1 MDGEF
6 LMLAPFKR
14 NLDRAEAASRV
25 KAWTRARFSLG
36 GDATIFVTELQGGLP
51 GFPPLRTV
59 VSFWI
64 AERGHYHFT
73 AFKALK
79 KVSEEDVPPY
89 WYLDAL
95 AVEAGVQCAC
105 C

>member
-1 MDGEF
+1 M
-6 LMLAPFKR
+6 FKPPA
-14 NLDRAEAASRV
+14 NSPAASSERRADAAARV
-25 KAWTRARFSLG
+25 KAWTRQRFSLDERATLFVSELAG
-36 GDATIFVTELQGGLP
+36 GTP

-73 AFKALK
+73 VFKPLEE
-79 KVSEEDVPPY
+79 VSEPDLPPA

-95 AVEAGVQCAC
+95 KVEAGVQCAC

>member
-1 MDGEF
+1 M
-6 LMLAPFKR
+6 FKPHT
-14 NLDRAEAASRV
+14 DRAQAASRV
-25 KAWTRARFSLG
+25 KRWTRERFRLNG
-36 GDATIFVTELQGGLP
+36 EDTVFVTELAGGAP

-73 AFKALK
+73 VFRPLAD
-79 KVSEEDVPPY
+79 VGEDDIPPA

-95 AVEAGVQCAC
+95 KVEAGVQCGC

>member
-1 MDGEF
+1 M
-6 LMLAPFKR
+6 FKPHP
-14 NLDRAEAASRV
+14 DRAEAAARV
-25 KAWTRARFSLG
+25 KAWTRQRFSL
-36 GDATIFVTELQGGLP
+36 DEEDTLFVTELQGGAP

-73 AFKALK
+73 AFKPLGDVRESDIPPSWYLEALK
-79 KVSEEDVPPY
+79 
-89 WYLDAL
+89 
-95 AVEAGVQCAC
+95 VEAGVQCGC

>member
-1 MDGEF
+1 M
-6 LMLAPFKR
+6 FKPD
-14 NLDRAEAASRV
+14 LDRAQAVARV
-25 KAWTRARFSLG
+25 KRWTRERFRLG
-36 GDATIFVTELQGGLP
+36 ESDTLFVTELEGGAP

-73 AFKALK
+73 AFKPLK
-79 KVSEEDVPPY
+79 DFAEGDIPPA
-89 WYLDAL
+89 WYLGAL
-95 AVEAGVQCAC
+95 RVEAGAQCSC